1 MLPVPATD
9 GRSVK
14 EVQVDNFL
22 VRVFVPAD
30 GTAPEGE
37 LRGLVRHVASGT
49 ETPFRSDEEV
59 LGLLRGAAGP
69 ATQRPP
75 PDCNLAR

>member
-1 MLPVPATD
+1 M
-9 GRSVK
+9 
-14 EVQVDNFL
+14 DNFL

-30 GTAPEGE
+30 GTAPGGD

-59 LGLLRGAAGP
+59 LRLLRGGGTPVTDRPSPDTGP
-69 ATQRPP
+69 AR
-75 PDCNLAR
+75 